1 VLVQSSHKT
10 PAGVLYLVAR
20 EHVLLA
26 AGFRSFADLHQR
38 MDDSEFAVGI
48 KDVKNIPI
56 ISELVGNYFDGDLDA
71 LNGITVRQPGSEF
84 SQAVWKAMRKI
95 PAGKTWSYSDLANKI
110 GSPAAVRAVGTACG
124 KNLVAPIIPCHRI
137 VKSGGAIGNYGYG
150 VETKE
155 ILLRHE
161 GALE

>member
-1 VLVQSSHKT
+1 MLTQSSHKT

-48 KDVKNIPI
+48 KDVRNIPI
-56 ISELVGNYFDGDLDA
+56 ISELVGNYFDGDFNA
-71 LNGITVRQPGSEF
+71 LNGITVRQPGSDF

-124 KNLVAPIIPCHRI
+124 KNLIAPIIPCHRV

-155 ILLRHE
+155 MLLRHE

>member
-1 VLVQSSHKT
+1 MKT
-10 PAGVLYLVAR
+10 PAGTLYLVAR
-20 EHVLLA
+20 EHVLLG

-38 MDDSEFAVGI
+38 MDDSEFAIGI
-48 KDVKNIPI
+48 KDVKSIPI
-56 ISELVGNYFDGDLDA
+56 MSELVGNYFDGDLDA
-71 LNGITVRQPGSEF
+71 INAIAVRQPGSEF

-95 PAGKTWSYSDLANKI
+95 PAGKTWSYADLAKKI

-161 GALE
+161 GVLE

>member
-1 VLVQSSHKT
+1 MKT
-10 PAGVLYLVAR
+10 PAGTLYLVAR

-26 AGFRSFADLHQR
+26 AGFHSFADLHQR
-38 MDDSEFAVGI
+38 MDDSEFAVGCQ
-48 KDVKNIPI
+48 DVKKIPVL
-56 ISELVGNYFDGDLDA
+56 SELIADYFDGDLDA
-71 LNGITVRQPGSEF
+71 INAITVRQPGSEF
-84 SQAVWKAMRKI
+84 SQNVWKAMRKV
-95 PAGKTWSYSDLANKI
+95 PAGKTWSYSDLAKKI

-124 KNLVAPIIPCHRI
+124 KNLIAPIIPCHRI
-137 VKSGGAIGNYGYG
+137 VKSDGAIGNYGFG

>member
-26 AGFRSFADLHQR
+26 AGFRSFGDLHQR

-48 KDVKNIPI
+48 KDVKSIPI

-84 SQAVWKAMRKI
+84 SQDVWKVMRKI
-95 PAGKTWSYSDLANKI
+95 PAGKTWSYSDIAKKI

-124 KNLVAPIIPCHRI
+124 KNLVAPIIPCHRV

-155 ILLRHE
+155 MLLRHE
-161 GALE
+161 GVLE

>member
-1 VLVQSSHKT
+1 MKT
-10 PAGVLYLVAR
+10 PAGTLYLVAR
-20 EHVLLA
+20 EHVLLG

-38 MDDSEFAVGI
+38 MDDSEFAIGI
-48 KDVKNIPI
+48 KDVKSIPI
-56 ISELVGNYFDGDLDA
+56 MSELVGDYFDGDLDA
-71 LNGITVRQPGSEF
+71 INAIAVRQPGSEF

-95 PAGKTWSYSDLANKI
+95 PAGKTWSYADLAKKI

-150 VETKE
+150 IKTKE

-161 GALE
+161 GVLE

>member
-1 VLVQSSHKT
+1 MLFQSSHKT

-48 KDVKNIPI
+48 KDVKSIPI

-84 SQAVWKAMRKI
+84 SQDVWKVMRKI
-95 PAGKTWSYSDLANKI
+95 PAGKTWSYSDLAKKI

>member
-1 VLVQSSHKT
+1 MLVQSSHKT
-10 PAGVLYLVAR
+10 PAGILYLVAR
-20 EHVLLA
+20 EHILLA
-26 AGFRSFADLHQR
+26 AGFRSFGDLHQR

-48 KDVKNIPI
+48 KDVRNIPI

-95 PAGKTWSYSDLANKI
+95 PAGKTWSYSDLAKKI

-124 KNLVAPIIPCHRI
+124 KNLIAPIIPCHRV

-155 ILLRHE
+155 MLLRHE

>member
-26 AGFRSFADLHQR
+26 AGFRSFSDLHQR

-48 KDVKNIPI
+48 KDVKSIPI

-84 SQAVWKAMRKI
+84 SQDVWKVMRKI
-95 PAGKTWSYSDLANKI
+95 PAGKTWSYSDLAKKI

>member
-1 VLVQSSHKT
+1 MKT
-10 PAGVLYLVAR
+10 PAGTLYLIAR

-38 MDDSEFAVGI
+38 MDDSEFALGF
-48 KDVKNIPI
+48 KDVKHIPI
-56 ISELVGNYFDGDLDA
+56 LSDLISDYFEGNLSA
-71 LNGITVRQPGSEF
+71 INAITVRQPGSEF
-84 SQAVWKAMRKI
+84 SQSVWKAMRKV
-95 PAGKTWSYSDLANKI
+95 PAGKTWSYGDLAKKI

-124 KNLVAPIIPCHRI
+124 KNLIAPIIPCHRI
-137 VKSGGAIGNYGYG
+137 VKSDGAIGNYGFG
-150 VETKE
+150 VATKE

>member
-1 VLVQSSHKT
+1 VLTQSSHKT

-26 AGFRSFADLHQR
+26 AGFRSFGDLHQR

-48 KDVKNIPI
+48 KDVKSIPI
-56 ISELVGNYFDGDLDA
+56 ISELVGNYFDGDLSA

-95 PAGKTWSYSDLANKI
+95 PAGKTWSYSDLAKKI

-124 KNLVAPIIPCHRI
+124 KNLIAPIIPCHRV

-155 ILLRHE
+155 LLLRHE
-161 GALE
+161 GVLE

>member
-1 VLVQSSHKT
+1 MLVQSSHKT

-26 AGFRSFADLHQR
+26 AGFRSFGDLHQR

-48 KDVKNIPI
+48 KDVKSIPI

-84 SQAVWKAMRKI
+84 SQDVWKVMRKI
-95 PAGKTWSYSDLANKI
+95 PAGKTWSYSDIAKKI

-124 KNLVAPIIPCHRI
+124 KNLVAPIIPCHRV

-155 ILLRHE
+155 MLLRHE
-161 GALE
+161 GVLE